1 MPTLNPGA
9 PAGKVFTSD
18 KSGWALHPLWGNE
31 VDLLYGGDCSVKTSL
46 ESGWWVDN
54 MFSGRTE
61 HSLVPFQRGISPHL
75 IWGWETCKVK
85 KIWFLEAKSPFSTM
99 LARYPPYGPF
109 SLQGEGKTGVPGI
122 DLAIPGALS
131 YHHCNCYILCYIH
144 TCILYVHHQECAL
157 GRRGLSRC
165 PRGWAGARTMLTT
178 TQSGHL
184 LMQTLLKIRT
194 HKNTS
199 HHHNWRRPSKMD
211 LEPFGTH
218 MNYEWY

>member
-75 IWGWETCKVK
+75 IRGWKLVELKKSGSWRQNHLFRLCLPGTHPMDHSVCKVK
-85 KIWFLEAKSPFSTM
+85 
-99 LARYPPYGPF
+99 ARPGFPGLTLLYLVPYHI
-109 SLQGEGKTGVPGI
+109 TIVI
-122 DLAIPGALS
+122 VI
-131 YHHCNCYILCYIH
+131 YCVIYIH
-144 TCILYVHHQECAL
+144 VYCMFIIRNVPWGEEACHGAPEDGLEQEQC
-157 GRRGLSRC
+157 S
-165 PRGWAGARTMLTT
+165 PR
-178 TQSGHL
+178 
-184 LMQTLLKIRT
+184 
-194 HKNTS
+194 
-199 HHHNWRRPSKMD
+199 HNQVICWCKPCWR
-211 LEPFGTH
+211 
-218 MNYEWY
+218 

>member
-1 MPTLNPGA
+1 
-9 PAGKVFTSD
+9 
-18 KSGWALHPLWGNE
+18 
-31 VDLLYGGDCSVKTSL
+31 
-46 ESGWWVDN
+46 

-75 IWGWETCKVK
+75 ISGWKLVELKKSGSWRQNHLFRLCLPGTHPMDHSVCKVK
-85 KIWFLEAKSPFSTM
+85 
-99 LARYPPYGPF
+99 ARLGFPGLTLLY
-109 SLQGEGKTGVPGI
+109 LVPLI
-122 DLAIPGALS
+122 S
-131 YHHCNCYILCYIH
+131 YHHCNCYILYCIH

-165 PRGWAGARTMLTT
+165 PLGWAGARTMLIT

-199 HHHNWRRPSKMD
+199 HHRN
-211 LEPFGTH
+211 
-218 MNYEWY
+218 